1 MTNQNSDLTNLP
13 AHAEIAAAAK
23 AVGASVFAHAIDLET
38 GRQVG
43 FGSDDPTVMASVFK
57 VPVLVEYARQV
68 VAGELSPTER
78 VSFDPAKATLGPT
91 GLSVFSDPAEWS
103 LRDMA
108 TSMITVSDNAATDIV
123 MAKLGR
129 DRINNTMRELGLP
142 ETFLLGDCNLIF
154 EMMAEDMGAD
164 IADRKTLNAS
174 DSARVAAFSVC
185 TPAQTNRS
193 TPRESAELLR
203 LIWTDQAAS
212 AEACAE
218 VRRILGLQVWPHRLR
233 SGFPSDDIQV
243 SGKTGTIGIVRNE
256 IGMVEFPDG
265 RKHAI
270 AVFIRTDEF
279 RSNNPDADRLI
290 GTVGRLLSDAL
301 NAQ

>member
-1 MTNQNSDLTNLP
+1 MTNQNSDLTDLP
-13 AHAEIAAAAK
+13 VHAEIAAAAE

-78 VSFDPAKATLGPT
+78 VSFDPANATLGPT
-91 GLSVFSDPAEWS
+91 GLSVFSDAAEWS

-123 MAKLGR
+123 MAKVGR
-129 DRINNTMRELGLP
+129 DRINSTMRELGLP

-154 EMMAEDMGAD
+154 EMMAEDLGVDISLRKELNEAD
-164 IADRKTLNAS
+164 S
-174 DSARVAAFSVC
+174 DRVAEFSVC
-185 TPAQTNRS
+185 TPASTNRS
-193 TPRESAELLR
+193 TPREAAQLLR
-203 LIWTDQAAS
+203 LIWNDQAGS
-212 AEACAE
+212 VEACAE

-270 AVFIRTDEF
+270 AVFIRTNEF

-301 NAQ
+301 SVQ

>member
-68 VAGELSPTER
+68 AAGELSPTER

-154 EMMAEDMGAD
+154 EMMAEDLGAD

-174 DSARVAAFSVC
+174 DSARVASFSVC

-193 TPRESAELLR
+193 TPREAAELLR

-301 NAQ
+301 AS